1 MKKLLTVILALAM
14 VLSLAACGGAD
25 KTTVAPEGTT
35 KAADTT
41 TKAAD
46 TVEPDKNY
54 VIRIYSNSNSSERVT
69 WLIQQAEKAG
79 FKISLDTNEVVKG
92 DTGAVQAADE
102 KKDGDLIF
110 GLNETRWGQLIG
122 GTYANLKVLDWT
134 PTWADKVGEGT
145 RLLASSRSSR
155 LGASGAAAS
164 PPVPAPVGP
173 PSRLRRNPLGAA
185 FASKPSAPDELGCSR
200 PRPAGFRA
208 NKLLSDSAARG
219 RPAGAAG
226 CATIGAPGQRSGT
239 SGPGEPSPGTVPPPL
254 PPAAPQP

>member
-1 MKKLLTVILALAM
+1 MAPLTL
-14 VLSLAACGGAD
+14 
-25 KTTVAPEGTT
+25 
-35 KAADTT
+35 
-41 TKAAD
+41 
-46 TVEPDKNY
+46 
-54 VIRIYSNSNSSERVT
+54 
-69 WLIQQAEKAG
+69 QASAG
-79 FKISLDTNEVVKG
+79 YGVSRSPRPLRLG
-92 DTGAVQAADE
+92 S
-102 KKDGDLIF
+102 
-110 GLNETRWGQLIG
+110 
-122 GTYANLKVLDWT
+122 
-134 PTWADKVGEGT
+134 GT

-239 SGPGEPSPGTVPPPL
+239 SGPGEPSPGTAPPST
-254 PPAAPQP
+254 PPGRAAALRAALGEAAAGQNR